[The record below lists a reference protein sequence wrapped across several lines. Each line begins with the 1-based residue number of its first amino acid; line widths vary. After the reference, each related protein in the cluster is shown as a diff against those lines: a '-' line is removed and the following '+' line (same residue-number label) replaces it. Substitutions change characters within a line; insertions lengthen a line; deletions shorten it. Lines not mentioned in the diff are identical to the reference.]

1 MSAQD
6 SMFSGGAGFI
16 SATLS
21 LVGERDLAEKTRP
34 STRRA
39 GTTAAIEEATAG
51 ASAVVV
57 EGAVEIP
64 K

>member
-6 SMFSGGAGFI
+6 TMFSGGAGFI
-16 SATLS
+16 SATLA

-34 STRRA
+34 SARRA
-39 GTTAAIEEATAG
+39 GTTAAIEEAGAG
-51 ASAVVV
+51 AGDGTA
-57 EGAVEIP
+57 EIP